1 MDEIS
6 LYNNIIKKEIEE
18 KYETFDN
25 LIFTNYFS
33 SVFESTEFSR
43 VKTDNYGDAG
53 VDYMFFTFNRKLVL
67 EKDDLVEYKSKNNR
81 IDVYFIQ
88 VKDRRELDSS
98 VPNKFIEFIQNLVKN
113 TQPQHYNESIIENI
127 EFFNYLVTE
136 A

>member
-25 LIFTNYFS
+25 LVFTNYFS

-67 EKDDLVEYKSKNNR
+67 EKDDLVEYESKNNR

-98 VPNKFIEFIQNLVKN
+98 VPNKLLNLFK
-113 TQPQHYNESIIENI
+113 IW
-127 EFFNYLVTE
+127 
-136 A
+136 

>member
-88 VKDRRELDSS
+88 VKDRR
-98 VPNKFIEFIQNLVKN
+98 
-113 TQPQHYNESIIENI
+113 
-127 EFFNYLVTE
+127 
-136 A
+136 

>member
-98 VPNKFIEFIQNLVKN
+98 VPNKFIEFIQNW
-113 TQPQHYNESIIENI
+113 
-127 EFFNYLVTE
+127 
-136 A
+136 